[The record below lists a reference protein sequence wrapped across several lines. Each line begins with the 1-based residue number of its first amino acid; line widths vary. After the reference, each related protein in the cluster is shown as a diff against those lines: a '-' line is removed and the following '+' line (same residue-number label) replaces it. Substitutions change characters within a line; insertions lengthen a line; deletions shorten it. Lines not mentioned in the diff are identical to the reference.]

1 MTVRQ
6 WAYIGGV
13 IVVGI
18 ALSLATFLFS
28 SLPMSQWFIFCVL
41 TIFATLAQFIEFP
54 FSDNSQAYYP
64 HTIFFFAGLLLL
76 SPLFFVLLV
85 AIPHVAEMLKA
96 YIERK
101 RLPFSWHVQLFN
113 ISLHIIVGLMAQWVY
128 SVLYTDTLKLLP
140 VGSFVVATLAALSY
154 VAMNHF
160 LVGFAMVIVGDMTWR
175 ESGIWAVENLVT
187 DFILLYMG
195 YAVAVLWGVN
205 PWLIIP
211 ALAPL
216 VLMYRA
222 LLVPKLTQ
230 EAQTDS
236 KTGLLNARYFN
247 QRFAEELENARRLH
261 EPLALLMADLDLLR
275 VINNTYGHL
284 GGDAVLAGVGRIIHA
299 SISDHELAGRFG
311 GEEFAI
317 VLPGVDQEEARTLAE
332 RIRAKIEAAG
342 FVSATTPNPICATM
356 SFGIACFP
364 ADADTMNNLLH
375 QADVAVYH
383 AKLLGRNRVMCL
395 ADLPQAIRFEGIPK
409 NGLAVLPAETRAI
422 GATERLRMD
431 SHSTSYPMPPLQNI
445 SEPSAPHMTPNIW
458 RHIFM
463 ISVII
468 GGAIVAV
475 GGLYFRP
482 EKDWIAIGLLVIMA
496 IIAELLQV
504 DLYRIGTISAS
515 VTFAFAAALLI
526 GIPGVVFV
534 SAAIAITTAIV
545 HSQQRSL
552 SGIVFKAAFNWATHL
567 LAGTVPIVI
576 LRVLGLPL
584 EIKYLAPLVFAM
596 GFAAILYFLVE
607 SGLVAT
613 VIGLSSGVPIFRTWK
628 VQFRWLTGHYLVLCI
643 MGLFFSVA
651 YRTFDWPGMI
661 VFVLPILMM
670 RYSQMQYVEQTEDN
684 LHELKRLNQEL
695 ARANQGVI
703 SANNAVLQLNNEL
716 FMTLAQIIDARD
728 PYVSCHAAKVADYA
742 VVVAKEMRLPAEQVE
757 QIRQA
762 ALLHD
767 IGKIAIS
774 EAVLQKTERLT
785 EAEYEYIKTHATIG
799 AAFLETSHGLRHLAG
814 FVRHHHEWWNGQGYP
829 DKLRGE
835 EIPFESR
842 ILAVCD
848 TVEVMASDRAYR
860 KALSLDQII
869 DELRRMQGTQFDPII
884 AEIFARILER
894 EGDRLVVNSSHDVA
908 KHALRW
914 HTGWPRAMEPFNGVN
929 GDATRIFSMPEVH
942 APQR

>member
-6 WAYIGGV
+6 WAYIGSVTVAGL
-13 IVVGI
+13 
-18 ALSLATFLFS
+18 ALGAAVFLFS
-28 SLPMSQWFIFCVL
+28 TLPMNQWLIFCVL
-41 TIFATLAQFIEFP
+41 TILATLAQFVEFP

-64 HTIFFFAGLLLL
+64 HTVFFFAGLLLL
-76 SPLFFVLLV
+76 SPCFFVLLV
-85 AIPHVAEMLKA
+85 IIPHVAEMLKA
-96 YIERK
+96 YIEHK
-101 RLPFSWHVQLFN
+101 KLPFSWHVQLFN
-113 ISLHIIVGLMAQWVY
+113 ISVHIISGLTAQWFY
-128 SVLYTDTLKLLP
+128 STLYTSLFRTLP
-140 VGSFVVATLAALSY
+140 VGPLLVVTVAALSY
-154 VAMNHF
+154 VVANHL
-160 LVGFAMVIVGDMTWR
+160 LVGLAMVIVGDMTWR
-175 ESGIWAVENLVT
+175 ESGVLSAENLVT

-195 YAVAVLWGVN
+195 YAVAVLWGIN

-211 ALAPL
+211 GLAPL

-236 KTGLLNARYFN
+236 KTGLLNARYFT
-247 QRFAEELENARRLH
+247 QRFVEELENARRLQ
-261 EPLALLMADLDLLR
+261 EPLALIMADLDLLR
-275 VINNTYGHL
+275 IINNTYGHL
-284 GGDAVLAGVGRIIHA
+284 GGDAVLAGVGRIIQA

-317 VLPGVDQEEARTLAE
+317 VLPGVDQEEARAFAE
-332 RIRAKIEAAG
+332 RLRAKIEATG

-356 SFGIACFP
+356 SFGIACFQ

-409 NGLAVLPAETRAI
+409 SGLAALPAETRPV
-422 GATERLRMD
+422 GVTDRLRMD
-431 SHSTSYPMPPLQNI
+431 SNPTVYPMLPLQ
-445 SEPSAPHMTPNIW
+445 SVSTQSTPQVEPNIW
-458 RHIFM
+458 YTMFM
-463 ISVII
+463 SSVII
-468 GGAIVAV
+468 TGSIVAL
-475 GGLYFRP
+475 GSFYFRF
-482 EKDWIAIGLLVIMA
+482 ERDWGVIGLLVVMA

-515 VTFAFAAALLI
+515 VAFAFAAALLI
-526 GIPGVVFV
+526 GVPGVVCV

-545 HSQQRSL
+545 HSRQRSL
-552 SGIVFKAAFNWATHL
+552 SNIIFKAAFNWATHI
-567 LAGTVPIVI
+567 LAGAIPAVI
-576 LRVLGLPL
+576 KQVLGFRLEMGSLSPL
-584 EIKYLAPLVFAM
+584 MVAM
-596 GFAAILYFLVE
+596 SIAAIAYFAVE
-607 SGLVAT
+607 SGLFAT
-613 VIGLSSGVPIFRTWK
+613 AIGLTTGVPVIRTWK
-628 VQFRWLTGHYLVLCI
+628 IQFRWLAGHYLVLCI
-643 MGLFFSVA
+643 MGLFFSIA
-651 YRTFDWPGMI
+651 YRTFGLPGML

-670 RYSQMQYVEQTEDN
+670 RYSQMQYIEQTEDN

-742 VVVAKEMRLPAEQVE
+742 VVLAKEMKLPAEQIE
-757 QIRQA
+757 QIRQS

-774 EAVLQKTERLT
+774 EEVLQKKESLT

-829 DKLRGE
+829 DKLHSE

-860 KALSLDQII
+860 KALSLNEII
-869 DELRRMQGTQFDPII
+869 DELRRMRGIQFDPII
-884 AEIFARILER
+884 AEIFGRILER
-894 EGDRLVVNSSHDVA
+894 EGESLVVNSSYDA
-908 KHALRW
+908 AQHALRW
-914 HTGWPRAMEPFNGVN
+914 NAGWLDSNVPFNGVN
-929 GDATRIFSMPEVH
+929 GDITRIFSLSEVQ
-942 APQR
+942 APRP